1 MKFKTVENK
10 GGIKMANSRVFINL
24 SNHNLTKEQDL
35 EVLSVGA
42 TQVEVPEEI
51 KKEWGS
57 ITPMRIGAIVDKF
70 MKFYHNVRK
79 DMSEDGTGYKYIIV
93 HIAGQSGAVYS
104 ILNALALYG
113 LTDEVKVYPV
123 YSFTERESVEEVQV
137 DGSVIKK
144 SVFKH
149 KGFFM
154 YYGTKDSENYED
166 IRDGQTFDVSCNSLM
181 DLLSE

>member
-1 MKFKTVENK
+1 MT
-10 GGIKMANSRVFINL
+10 NSRVFINL
-24 SNHNLTKEQDL
+24 SNHQLAKEQEL

-51 KKEWGS
+51 KKEWGA
-57 ITPMRIGAIVDKF
+57 ITPMSIGSVVDKF
-70 MKFYHNVRK
+70 MKFYLNTISK
-79 DMSEDGTGYKYIIV
+79 MEADKTGHKHVVV
-93 HIAGQSGAVYS
+93 HVAGQSGAVFS
-104 ILNALALYG
+104 ILNAMYHYGIEDDIKLYA
-113 LTDEVKVYPV
+113 V

-166 IRDGQTFDVSCNSLM
+166 IRDGQTFDVRNK
-181 DLLSE
+181 